1 MGQMRLLI
9 NKTKVNSMS
18 TKPTSNTKKI
28 LSVVGLLLAGGAFG
42 YGIGALLK
50 GTIDKQQWGL
60 DVSGFTMISL
70 LLLSVFLVLLIHEL
84 GHIVG
89 GLIGGNTFALLIV
102 GPLRVEKEEE
112 KLRWR
117 LNKSMSAFG
126 GLALTMPNS
135 TENFKQ
141 RRALT
146 VAAGPGASLL
156 LAVLAW
162 GLVFLT
168 DPTVLQ
174 GAFRFFLFCLGGLS
188 LIIFVATIIPMQ
200 SGGFLSDG
208 MQLVQIF
215 SNNPSAKRYEAL
227 LQLMARIQQG
237 LRPKEIGEEELAV
250 TTSLGYDD
258 TFGLSA
264 LHYKYYKAVDGHDLV
279 QAAELIQLLEDRI
292 HIYPSP
298 FQNTLWVEVAI
309 FYSLIVPDLEKARP
323 LADRLESYLNK
334 EKNKFSTHLLRLGM
348 AQLMQDESA
357 IQDYT
362 AKVLQAKGKDGV
374 TDMYKDW
381 VQEKTTSLT

>member
-1 MGQMRLLI
+1 
-9 NKTKVNSMS
+9 MS

-28 LSVVGLLLAGGAFG
+28 LGAAGLLLSGGAFG

-50 GTIDKQQWGL
+50 GSIDKAQWGL
-60 DVSGFTMISL
+60 DVPGFTMIML

-84 GHIVG
+84 GHVAG

-102 GPLRVEKEEE
+102 GPLRVEVEEE

-117 LNKSMSAFG
+117 FNKSLSAFG
-126 GLALTMPNS
+126 GLALTIPNR
-135 TENFKQ
+135 TDNFKR

-156 LAVLAW
+156 LALLCL

-168 DPTVLQ
+168 GPTFLEST
-174 GAFRFFLFCLGGLS
+174 FRFFLLCLGFLS
-188 LIIFVATIIPMQ
+188 LTIFLATIIPMQ
-200 SGGFLSDG
+200 AGGFLSDG

-237 LRPKEIGEEELAV
+237 LRPKDIGEAELAAMS
-250 TTSLGYDD
+250 SLGYDD

-264 LHYKYYKAVDGHDLV
+264 LHYQYYKAVDSQDME
-279 QAAELIQLLEDRI
+279 AAARYIQLLEERI
-292 HIYPSP
+292 HIFPSA
-298 FQNTLWVEVAI
+298 FQDSLWVEVAI
-309 FYSLIVPDLEKARP
+309 YYSLITADLEKAQP
-323 LADRLESYLNK
+323 LADRLASYLTK

-348 AQLMQDESA
+348 AQLMGEEQS
-357 IQDYT
+357 IQTYT
-362 AKVLQAKGKDGV
+362 EKILQAKSKDG
-374 TDMYKDW
+374 TTEMYTSW
-381 VQEKTTSLT
+381 VREKTTPLT